1 LESIQ
6 NNFIYR
12 TRHQT
17 REKPNSPSEEWDW
30 PTRSTTAAT
39 TTATTTATTITTTT
53 AKILLIKFQSKSEKD
68 RIISLALKSFQR

>member
-1 LESIQ
+1 MESIQ

-39 TTATTTATTITTTT
+39 TTATTITTTT